1 MRAVSLDRDVLL
13 VTSALLRVNCVIV
26 RGAVAAEESEAED
39 PAANPVRVIAP
50 GAEAEAFVIDSP
62 VLPDELEALPALL
75 EQARFPAPVGLLAT
89 HADWDHLLGRLAF
102 PGLAL
107 GCAESSAH
115 RLAQAPGEAQRALR
129 DFDEDL
135 GIDRRR
141 PLALGAVQPLSVPGR
156 LEIGGQELELHTARG
171 HTTDGMAIVIP
182 WAGVLVAGDYLS
194 PLEIPQLN
202 AGDLIEEY
210 LETLERLRGLLGRV
224 EQVVPGHGPCMRSEQ
239 AIAICEQDIA
249 YLQELRERGTDARL
263 PQERRSR
270 SQRALHEQN
279 LAQLGLG
286 D

>member
-26 RGAVAAEESEAED
+26 RGTIAAAESEAED
-39 PAANPVRVIAP
+39 PAGNPLRVIQA
-50 GAEAEAFVIDSP
+50 GSAAEAFVIDSP
-62 VLPDELEALPALL
+62 VLPDELDALPALL
-75 EQARFPAPVGLLAT
+75 EQARFPAPAGLLAT

-115 RLAQAPGEAQRALR
+115 RLANEPGEAQRALR

-135 GIDRRR
+135 GIERPR
-141 PLALGAVQPLSVPGR
+141 PLSLGSVQALPVPGR
-156 LEIGGQELELHTARG
+156 CEIGGQELELHSARG
-171 HTTDGMAIVIP
+171 HTADGMAIVIP

-194 PLEIPQLN
+194 PVEIPQLN

-224 EQVVPGHGPCMRSEQ
+224 EQVVPGHGPPISAQQ
-239 AIAICEQDIA
+239 AGVICEQDIA
-249 YLQELRERGTDARL
+249 YLQDLREHGRDARV

-270 SQRALHEQN
+270 GQRAVHEHN
-279 LAQLGLG
+279 LAQLGRG